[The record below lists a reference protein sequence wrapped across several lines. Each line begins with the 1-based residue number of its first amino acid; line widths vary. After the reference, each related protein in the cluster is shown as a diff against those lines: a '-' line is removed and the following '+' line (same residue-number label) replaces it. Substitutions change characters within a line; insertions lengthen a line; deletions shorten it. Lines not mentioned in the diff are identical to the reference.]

1 MIEQTFSALADDLIG
16 NLFGSPAILRRETA
30 PTFDP
35 VTDKKVPGAVVQLP
49 IMMVDKPVES
59 TDEAGRKIMLSG
71 ALIRGATP
79 EIGDIIQVGARR
91 LAITQTRAV
100 MLKSTTIVSEVVVK
114 G

>member
-16 NLFGSPAILRRETA
+16 NLFGSAAILWREKA

-35 VTDKKVPGAVVQLP
+35 VTDKKIPGTVTQLTC
-49 IMMVDKPVES
+49 MMVDKPIES
-59 TDEAGRKIMLSG
+59 TDEAGRKVMLSG

-79 EIGDIIQVGARR
+79 ELGDIILVGDRR
-91 LAITQTRAV
+91 LAIAQTRAV
-100 MLKSTTIVSEVVVK
+100 MLKSTAIVWEVVVE